1 MLTVCKFTSRHV
13 DGSSTPPTSGGSP
26 HLQFHFF
33 FVTQGRPIPKAT
45 NSIQQRLELE
55 LLLQVSV
62 LSHEELVVGVEVM
75 ANHTTL
81 DISTWQQFQ
90 ALPINMHNQHLVVA
104 ISDQCNEQTKNQLIS
119 VLQSQGFSTEFR
131 LALASDISELLAPM
145 RSEQHVES
153 ASKSKATK
161 PIAQTPTSLLAGF
174 SAEGVLEEDPEEQAR
189 LASYVEDLESS
200 LMDSDSSPVINLVDR
215 ILLEAL
221 QTSASDVHVE
231 PQQDGLQI
239 RFRQDG
245 VLQRYIEPLPSRLI
259 PAVTSRFKI
268 MADLDIAER
277 RMAQDGRIRRTYRN
291 RMVDFRVNSL
301 PSRYGEK
308 ICLRLLDSSAP
319 QLGLDKLI
327 SNPSALSL
335 VRNLGSK
342 PFGMILVTGPTGS
355 GKSTTLYSLL
365 AERNEP
371 GINIST
377 VEDPIEYT
385 LPGITQCQV
394 NREKGFDFST
404 ALRAFMRQDPDV
416 LLVGETR
423 DLETAKTAIEAA
435 LTGHLVLTTLHCNDA
450 SSAIARLN
458 EMGVEP
464 FMVSASLIGI
474 VSQRLLRRVCRSC
487 RKSYHPT
494 EKELGRFGLMA
505 HTETGVTF
513 FKAHHHGQEKQ
524 PCPNC
529 QGSGYKGRVGVYE
542 VLRMNEE
549 LATAVAK
556 GATTDLVRRLAL
568 EAGMK
573 TLLGYS
579 LDLVREGHT
588 TLEEVGRMI
597 LTDSGLESERRARAL
612 STLTCNVCGAG
623 LQDGWLECPYC
634 LTPRQ

>member
-1 MLTVCKFTSRHV
+1 M
-13 DGSSTPPTSGGSP
+13 
-26 HLQFHFF
+26 
-33 FVTQGRPIPKAT
+33 TQGRPIPKAT

-62 LSHEELVVGVEVM
+62 LSQEELVVGVELM

-131 LALASDISELLAPM
+131 LALAADISQLLAPM

-189 LASYVEDLESS
+189 LASSVEDLESS

-221 QTSASDVHVE
+221 QTEASDVHVE

-416 LLVGETR
+416 LRVGETR

-474 VSQRLLRRVCRSC
+474 VSQRLLRRVCSSC
-487 RKSYHPT
+487 RKPYHPT

-505 HTETGVTF
+505 HKETGVTF
-513 FKAHHHGQEKQ
+513 FKAHHHAQEKQ

-634 LTPRQ
+634 LTARQ

>member
-1 MLTVCKFTSRHV
+1 
-13 DGSSTPPTSGGSP
+13 
-26 HLQFHFF
+26 
-33 FVTQGRPIPKAT
+33 VTQGRPIPKAT

-55 LLLQVSV
+55 LLLQVNV
-62 LSHEELVVGVEVM
+62 LSHEELVVGVELM

-131 LALASDISELLAPM
+131 LALASDISQLLAPM

-161 PIAQTPTSLLAGF
+161 PLAQTPTSLLAGF

-189 LASYVEDLESS
+189 LASSVEDLESS

-221 QTSASDVHVE
+221 QTEASDVHVE

-277 RMAQDGRIRRTYRN
+277 RLAQDGRIRRTYRN

-634 LTPRQ
+634 LTARQ

>member
-1 MLTVCKFTSRHV
+1 MSQ
-13 DGSSTPPTSGGSP
+13 P
-26 HLQFHFF
+26 
-33 FVTQGRPIPKAT
+33 
-45 NSIQQRLELE
+45 QRLVLE
-55 LLLQVSV
+55 LLLQESV
-62 LSHEELVVGVEVM
+62 PDELDATSHQRLVKRLIDKGLAPADHPRV
-75 ANHTTL
+75 AA
-81 DISTWQQFQ
+81 
-90 ALPINMHNQHLVVA
+90 ALA
-104 ISDQCNEQTKNQLIS
+104 A
-119 VLQSQGFSTEFR
+119 LQSTGSAEEPPHVERRLPDANPDELTETSPETS
-131 LALASDISELLAPM
+131 ASDDNPSDNDAINLD
-145 RSEQHVES
+145 
-153 ASKSKATK
+153 
-161 PIAQTPTSLLAGF
+161 SLLSGF
-174 SAEGVLEEDPEEQAR
+174 NSEGVLEEDPAELAR
-189 LASYVEDLESS
+189 LASNHEDLEQT
-200 LMDSDSSPVINLVDR
+200 LRDTNASPVVNLVNR
-215 ILLEAL
+215 ILLQAL
-221 QTSASDVHVE
+221 QLGASDIHVE
-231 PQQDGLQI
+231 PQQIGLQV

-245 VLQRYIEPLPSRLI
+245 VLQSYSEPLPARLL

-277 RMAQDGRIRRTYRN
+277 RQAQDGRIRRRFRDRT
-291 RMVDFRVNSL
+291 VDFRVNSL
-301 PSRYGEK
+301 PSRFGEK
-308 ICLRLLDSSAP
+308 IVLRLLDSSST

-327 SNPSALSL
+327 TNPEALEL
-335 VRNLGSK
+335 VRALGSK

-365 AERNEP
+365 AERNDP

-450 SSAIARLN
+450 PSAIARLG

-474 VSQRLLRRVCRSC
+474 VSQRLLRRVCSHCRRS
-487 RKSYHPT
+487 YQPDAT
-494 EKELGRFGLMA
+494 ELGRFGLMS
-505 HTETGVTF
+505 HHESHVRF
-513 FKAHHHGQEKQ
+513 FRAHHHDGNGE
-524 PCPNC
+524 PCPHC
-529 QGSGYKGRVGVYE
+529 QGSGYRGRIGVYE
-542 VLRMNEE
+542 VLRMNEQ
-549 LATAVAK
+549 LATAVAN
-556 GATTDLVRRLAL
+556 GATTDVLRRLAL
-568 EAGMK
+568 ESGMK

-579 LDLVREGHT
+579 LELVHKGET

-612 STLTCNVCGAG
+612 STVTCEGCGGG
-623 LQDGWLECPYC
+623 LQEGWLECPYC

>member
-1 MLTVCKFTSRHV
+1 M
-13 DGSSTPPTSGGSP
+13 
-26 HLQFHFF
+26 
-33 FVTQGRPIPKAT
+33 TQGRPIPKAT

-55 LLLQVSV
+55 LLLQVNV
-62 LSHEELVVGVEVM
+62 LSHEELVVGVELM

-131 LALASDISELLAPM
+131 LALAADISQLLAPM

-161 PIAQTPTSLLAGF
+161 PLAQTPTSLLAGF

-189 LASYVEDLESS
+189 LASSVEDLESS

-221 QTSASDVHVE
+221 QTEASDVHVE

-549 LATAVAK
+549 LASAVAK

-634 LTPRQ
+634 LTARQ

>member
-1 MLTVCKFTSRHV
+1 M
-13 DGSSTPPTSGGSP
+13 
-26 HLQFHFF
+26 
-33 FVTQGRPIPKAT
+33 TQGRPIPKAT

-62 LSHEELVVGVEVM
+62 LSHEELVVGVELM
-75 ANHTTL
+75 ANHTTV

-131 LALASDISELLAPM
+131 LALASDISQLLAPM

-174 SAEGVLEEDPEEQAR
+174 SAEGVLEDDPEEQAR
-189 LASYVEDLESS
+189 LASSVEDLESS

-221 QTSASDVHVE
+221 QTEASDVHVE

-277 RMAQDGRIRRTYRN
+277 RLAQDGRIRRTYRN

-474 VSQRLLRRVCRSC
+474 VSQRLLRRVCSSC
-487 RKSYHPT
+487 RKPYHPT

-505 HTETGVTF
+505 HSETGVTF
-513 FKAHHHGQEKQ
+513 FKAHNDGQEKQ

-529 QGSGYKGRVGVYE
+529 QGSGYKGRVGVFE

-579 LDLVREGHT
+579 LDLVREGQT
-588 TLEEVGRMI
+588 TLEEVERII

-612 STLTCNVCGAG
+612 STLTCKVCGAG
-623 LQDGWLECPYC
+623 LQDSWLECPYC
-634 LTPRQ
+634 LTARQ